1 MDLTG
6 TPTTSGRA
14 RRLARGLWGTP
25 VAAERRTHL
34 ANLRQSRRRAR
45 RKAHE
50 ERFLRRQAGGDASD
64 EEEVGNESGVD
75 PFDSDEP
82 VGDPEDR
89 NQENWDDL
97 SGGPPPMEVEDAIG
111 ENSTRIPLNW
121 HSRQRQQED
130 PEPDIDRIVR
140 ELINIKVTSRVS
152 DKAIEKLFSFFCKER
167 VTIGELLQS
176 GQITSSFIKSI
187 KPKAIK
193 QIPPI
198 LSSVTLQE
206 EGEAGPKLTKVKNLT
221 AIPKA
226 YRDLRPG
233 GPKQLL
239 STEAYVSLRNIKT
252 TYLLRHRDKERA
264 LLDLKETQ
272 ISADGVK
279 ESNKGKRTFVIVSLR
294 IKDCIYPYRIFN
306 PLIGVANSKPS
317 PVDVLR

>member
-1 MDLTG
+1 MDLQETS
-6 TPTTSGRA
+6 TPARRA
-14 RRLARGLWGTP
+14 RRLPKGLWGTP
-25 VAAERRTHL
+25 QAAEMRTQL

-50 ERFLRRQAGGDASD
+50 ARFLRRQGEGVAPD
-64 EEEVGNESGVD
+64 EEEDGDVSGVD
-75 PFDSDEP
+75 PLDSDDA

-89 NQENWDDL
+89 GDENRDDL
-97 SGGPPPMEVEDAIG
+97 YGGPPPMEVEETNG
-111 ENSTRIPLNW
+111 ENSTNIPPRW
-121 HSRQRQQED
+121 HSRLRPDD

-167 VTIGELLQS
+167 LTIGELLQS

-187 KPKAIK
+187 KPKAIR

-206 EGEAGPKLTKVKNLT
+206 EGPSGPILKKVKNLA

-226 YRDLRPG
+226 YQSLRPG
-233 GPKQLL
+233 GPKRLL
-239 STEAYVSLRNIKT
+239 TTEAYVSLRHIKT
-252 TYLLRHRDKERA
+252 TYLLRHRDKEGAIR
-264 LLDLKETQ
+264 DLQETQ

-306 PLIGVANSKPS
+306 PLIGVSESKPS